1 MSHILIEFDLAGAEW
16 VVVAYLSGDENMLGV
31 VESGKSPHIVT
42 GALISGLP
50 EDLVQKDHEVV
61 GNNTGPDTVTALRA
75 DIKFPDGHVD
85 IYGKVH
91 GVFIPRSMSI
101 RQMGKKSNHGL
112 NYYMRYR
119 RAAME
124 WEISEK
130 DAEPIVELY
139 SKKAYPGLQDY
150 WADTRKIMKDNKRC
164 LTNCFGRK
172 VCMMGEWGVELYM
185 AAYSFRPQSTVFDIC
200 RRGMIGAYND
210 NSLNFINMK
219 LGAQVHDS
227 VMMNYPIPQDKDGW
241 YVLCEFL
248 DRMTNVHLHQPIAYT
263 DPKGI
268 TRDFV
273 LGVDTKMGHNWGV
286 MHSVKVTQ
294 HYDDMIEVMQSLL
307 DPQSQEA
314 SVASEPEWEPASV
327 PLGPA
332 PPSELQDLGTEG

>member
-31 VESGKSPHIVT
+31 VASGKSPHIVT
-42 GALISGLP
+42 GALISGVS
-50 EDLVQKDHEVV
+50 EDLVLQDHKLV
-61 GNNTGPDTVTALRA
+61 GSNTSPDTVMSLRGGLE
-75 DIKFPDGHVD
+75 FPGA
-85 IYGKVH
+85 I
-91 GVFIPRSMSI
+91 FIPRSMSI
-101 RQMGKKSNHGL
+101 RQMGKKGNHGL

-130 DAEPIVELY
+130 EAEPIVELY
-139 SKKAYPGLQDY
+139 SGKAYPGLKDY

-164 LTNCFGRK
+164 LENCFGRK
-172 VCMMGEWGVELYM
+172 VCMIGEWGVELYM

-210 NSLNFINMK
+210 SSLAFRDMK

-227 VMMNYPIPQDKDGW
+227 VMVNYPLPTDRDGW
-241 YVLCEFL
+241 LNLYTFL
-248 DRMTNVHLHQPIAYT
+248 NRMTQVHLHQPVAYT

-273 LGVDTKMGHNWGV
+273 LGVDCKIGLNWGE
-286 MHSVKVTQ
+286 MHSLKVTED
-294 HYDDMIEVMQSLL
+294 YDDLVEVMQSLL
-307 DPQSQEA
+307 DPQQQVAFE
-314 SVASEPEWEPASV
+314 ASEPEWLPAAD
-327 PLGPA
+327 PA
-332 PPSELQDLGTEG
+332 PPSEPQYSVEQN